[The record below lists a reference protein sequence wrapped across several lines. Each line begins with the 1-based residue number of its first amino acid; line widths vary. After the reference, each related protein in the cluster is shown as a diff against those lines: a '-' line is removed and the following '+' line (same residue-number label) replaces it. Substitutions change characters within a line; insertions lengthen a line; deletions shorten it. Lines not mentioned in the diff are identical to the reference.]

1 MISLAFLKDPCC
13 WSGRGLNQQQQQLY
27 SLYKNTKVGWF
38 APQIAGKLVVADR
51 QTGALPPELTAQH
64 ILTKVGKSE

>member
-13 WSGRGLNQQQQQLY
+13 WSGRGLNQQQQQKQQQLYY
-27 SLYKNTKVGWF
+27 SLYKSTKVGWF

-51 QTGALPPELTAQH
+51 QDGP
-64 ILTKVGKSE
+64 